1 MPKATMGHCQTAH
14 KQMLS
19 SDVDQISTKITFSG
33 ELVHTL
39 LHKYQSFQ
47 LASQLRK
54 QELMKEE

>member
-1 MPKATMGHCQTAH
+1 MPKALMGHCQAAH

-33 ELVHTL
+33 DYTL

-54 QELMKEE
+54 QQLMKEE